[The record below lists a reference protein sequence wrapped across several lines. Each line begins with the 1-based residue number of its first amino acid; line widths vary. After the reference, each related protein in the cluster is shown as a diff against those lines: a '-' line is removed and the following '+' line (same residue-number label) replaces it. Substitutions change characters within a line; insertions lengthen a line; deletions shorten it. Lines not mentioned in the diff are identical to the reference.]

1 MARINVGSYSQ
12 DEWNKHQEQIK
23 AKNELEVMYVKAEE
37 IDKKSIR
44 PLRALQLGN
53 NTKEEGNNTEED
65 RQILFGLE
73 SEIKEIRLRITEL
86 KKTLEVTYEV

>member
-1 MARINVGSYSQ
+1 MARIIVGSYSQ

-53 NTKEEGNNTEED
+53 KTEED

>member
-37 IDKKSIR
+37 IDRKTIR

-53 NTKEEGNNTEED
+53 KTEED
-65 RQILFGLE
+65 RQILSGLE